1 MASPSVQSFAN
12 LTPMLRQYTQAKA
25 AHPDTTVPFRLGDF
39 YEMFD
44 EDAFL
49 GSRLLELVLTSRE
62 IGKGQRVP
70 MCGVPVH
77 AVETY
82 IARLIK
88 AGCKVAIC
96 EQMEDPRL
104 VRGLVRREVIRVI
117 TPGTVVEEAMLEE
130 GVNNFLVAICEGLR
144 PKSGH
149 TDYPISTPTQ
159 SRQAEEA
166 FGLAALD
173 VSTGEFL
180 ATTLEGEAALDTLQ
194 AELVRLQPAECLV
207 SQAWSVHEGWRP
219 LAESLRLHCTVCADD
234 TFDLRLAQQHLAQH
248 LPLKTLQ
255 REAHTPLALRAA
267 GAIVQY
273 AQATHHTILPHL
285 TTLRSYRLA
294 HYMVLDAVTRRN
306 LELVRTIRHGDRH
319 GSVLEV
325 LDETI
330 TAMGAR
336 LLRRWLEQPLLQ
348 LDAINTRLEAVAE
361 LAADTVR
368 RQQLRQA
375 LHSIYDIERLL
386 GRVACGTANARHLT
400 ALRCAL
406 EGLAAVRAALEGLR
420 APLLGTLR
428 HDCSGEDE
436 IVALLKRAIVD
447 EPPPTIRDGGLIRP
461 GYDATLDDLI
471 DETERHTRWVARL
484 QERERQ
490 RTGIKSLKVGFNQVF
505 GYYIE
510 VSKSN
515 LPHVPAG

>member
-1 MASPSVQSFAN
+1 MRFDAGGSSLYIGEGRIRHHNALRCLVDSLIGYDKASLPTLYRTLSRGPMAWEGKHLAGQYNLCYASVLKDSNAAVQCRLFQEWCPMPSPSEQSFAN

-25 AHPDTTVPFRLGDF
+25 AHPDTIVLFRLGDF

-44 EDAFL
+44 EDAHL

-88 AGCKVAIC
+88 AGCKVAVC

-130 GVNNFLVAICEGLR
+130 GVNNFLVAICE
-144 PKSGH
+144 
-149 TDYPISTPTQ
+149 
-159 SRQAEEA
+159 AEET

-180 ATTLEGEAALDTLQ
+180 ATTLEGDAGLEALQ

-207 SQAWSVHEGWRP
+207 SQAWSEHECWRP

-234 TFDLRLAQQHLAQH
+234 DFDLRLAQQHLAQH
-248 LPLKTLQ
+248 LQLKTLQ

-273 AQATHHTILPHL
+273 AQATHHTVLPHL
-285 TTLRSYRLA
+285 TALRAYRLT

-319 GSVLEV
+319 G
-325 LDETI
+325 
-330 TAMGAR
+330 
-336 LLRRWLEQPLLQ
+336 
-348 LDAINTRLEAVAE
+348 
-361 LAADTVR
+361 
-368 RQQLRQA
+368 
-375 LHSIYDIERLL
+375 
-386 GRVACGTANARHLT
+386 
-400 ALRCAL
+400 
-406 EGLAAVRAALEGLR
+406 
-420 APLLGTLR
+420 
-428 HDCSGEDE
+428 
-436 IVALLKRAIVD
+436 
-447 EPPPTIRDGGLIRP
+447 
-461 GYDATLDDLI
+461 
-471 DETERHTRWVARL
+471 
-484 QERERQ
+484 
-490 RTGIKSLKVGFNQVF
+490 
-505 GYYIE
+505 
-510 VSKSN
+510 
-515 LPHVPAG
+515 